1 MEFFMSKTK
10 RKLSVVHPDAA
21 GIDIGSQKIFVSAGE
36 EEVKQFDTF
45 TNSFIDA
52 VKYLQEHSVK
62 TVAMEATG
70 VYWVTL
76 YDMIKKAGIEV
87 YVVNGRDVKN
97 VPGRKSD
104 VKDCQWL
111 QQLHTYGLLRASFI
125 PEERIIE
132 LRSYVRLRT
141 DHISQ
146 LSEQILHMQK
156 ALDLMNIKLH
166 TVISDIAGVSGMKI
180 IRAILKGER
189 DPIKLT
195 EMCNY
200 QILRKKKTIVIE
212 SLKGNYKNEQLFA
225 LRQAVEI
232 YDFYENKM
240 EECDKEIEMLLHK
253 MTDDKKIPEKVSDPK
268 RVNHNSNPPKI
279 ENLHLLLMKLTD
291 GKDPSQITGLSDYI
305 MLQEISEVGTDLSKW
320 KTEKH
325 YTSWLGLS
333 PGKHSSGKSNKKR
346 KLYKNTRA
354 GQIFK
359 LAAFAVANSKNHA
372 LSGFYRRVKAKRGSY
387 VAIKATARKI
397 AVIFYNIMT
406 KGFDYVEQGIQKYQ
420 QKYEQHLRKYLELQA
435 KKLGLSL
442 VANVVH

>member
-1 MEFFMSKTK
+1 MSEAR
-10 RKLSVVHPDAA
+10 RKLKAINLHAA
-21 GIDIGSQKIFVSAGE
+21 GIDVGSEKIFVAAAE
-36 EEVKQFDTF
+36 EDVRQFDTF
-45 TNSFIDA
+45 TSSFSNA
-52 VKYLQEHSVK
+52 VKYLKDHQVK

-76 YDMIKKAGIEV
+76 YDMIEKAGIEV

-104 VKDCQWL
+104 VADCQWL

-125 PEERIIE
+125 PEDNIRQ
-132 LRSYVRLRT
+132 LRSYVRLRS
-141 DHISQ
+141 DHIGK

-166 TVISDIAGVSGMKI
+166 TVISDITGVSGMKI
-180 IRAILKGER
+180 IRAIVAGER
-189 DPIKLT
+189 DPVKLT
-195 EMCNY
+195 EMCDH
-200 QILRKKKTIVIE
+200 QILSKKKDLVIE
-212 SLKGNYKNEQLFA
+212 SLRGNYKKEEIFA
-225 LRQAVEI
+225 LKQAVEI
-232 YDFYENKM
+232 YDFYEKKM
-240 EECDKEIEMLLHK
+240 EECDKEIERLLLE
-253 MTDDKKIPEKVSDPK
+253 MTADKKAPNTVSKPK
-268 RVNHNSNPPKI
+268 RVNHNSHPPKI
-279 ENLHLLLMKLTD
+279 DDLHILLMKLTN

-320 KTEKH
+320 KTVKH

-346 KLYKNTRA
+346 RLYKNTKA

-372 LSGFYRRVKAKRGSY
+372 LSGFYKRIKAKRGANI
-387 VAIKATARKI
+387 AIKATARKI
-397 AVIFYNIMT
+397 ASIFYNIMT
-406 KGFDYVEQGIQKYQ
+406 KGFDYVEQGITKYQ
-420 QKYEQHLRKYLELQA
+420 QKYEEHLRKYLEKQA

-442 VANVVH
+442 IPTLVH